1 MYFHTLFFPVM
12 LSNAGFKMP
21 SGVFVHGF
29 VMLDGEKM
37 SKSRGN
43 FISADDFVT
52 VLDPEYLRYYFASK
66 LSTGVDD
73 IDLNLEDLKQKV
85 NSDLV
90 NKLVNIASR
99 SANFLNKHFNNNL
112 SKELDNADLVSDFID
127 QSKIISKYYEN
138 LELNKA
144 MKEIMT
150 LADKAN
156 QYIDKME
163 PWVLIKDE
171 KNIELVQ
178 KVCSTALNLFRIL
191 MIMIKPV
198 TPKLSN
204 KSFTFLNEE
213 PSWKD
218 IENPLSDHQIN
229 AFKPL
234 LTRIEDE
241 HIKQLMELKNV

>member
-1 MYFHTLFFPVM
+1 MDWYKAETGREFYPGPEDPGVISVTKIFNYFKKYGYKTEVM
-12 LSNAGFKMP
+12 GASFRNMDEIL
-21 SGVFVHGF
+21 
-29 VMLDGEKM
+29 E
-37 SKSRGN
+37 
-43 FISADDFVT
+43 
-52 VLDPEYLRYYFASK
+52 LRK
-66 LSTGVDD
+66 
-73 IDLNLEDLKQKV
+73 
-85 NSDLV
+85 
-90 NKLVNIASR
+90 
-99 SANFLNKHFNNNL
+99 
-112 SKELDNADLVSDFID
+112 
-127 QSKIISKYYEN
+127 EN

-204 KSFTFLNEE
+204 KSFTFINEE